1 MPSREHKNGKII
13 KGFEKGGDSMIA
25 IEQLVKRFGSKAAL
39 DGITLQVEEGSVFG
53 LVGSNGAGKST
64 LLRTIAGVY
73 RPDGGTIL
81 VDGQPPYENS
91 GLKNRIFF
99 VPDYPYFLPR
109 ATLQE
114 MAVLHRRVYVR
125 WNEEKYQS
133 LCRTFGLDASGKL
146 QNFSKGM
153 QRQAAL
159 ILALATEPDFLLLD
173 EIFDGLD
180 PVVRQLLKK
189 LLAEEVSLRSMTV
202 VIASHNLRE
211 LEDVCDHVGF
221 LHRGGVLMEQE
232 LDDLRLGIHKIQA
245 VFPHM
250 PEKEQFSG
258 LDIVRWDTR
267 GSLVNMVV
275 RGEEEEILK
284 ELEKWSPVFCESL
297 PLTLEEVF
305 ISEMEAAG
313 YDIDNILS

>member
-1 MPSREHKNGKII
+1 
-13 KGFEKGGDSMIA
+13 MIE
-25 IEQLVKRFGSKAAL
+25 IQQLVKRFGAKTAL
-39 DGITLQVEEGSVFG
+39 DGISLRVEQGSVFG

-64 LLRTIAGVY
+64 LLRTIAGVF
-73 RPDGGTIL
+73 RTDGGSVQI
-81 VDGQPPYENS
+81 DGQPVFENS
-91 GLKNRIFF
+91 QMKNRVYF
-99 VPDYPYFLPR
+99 VPDYPYFLPK
-109 ATLQE
+109 ATLEE
-114 MAVLHRRVYVR
+114 MAVFHRRVYTR
-125 WNEEKYQS
+125 WSEESYRTLCKTFS
-133 LCRTFGLDASGKL
+133 LDPKGRL

-159 ILALATEPDFLLLD
+159 ILALSCQPDYLLLD

-189 LLAEEVSLRSMTV
+189 LLAGQVDERKMTV

-221 LHRGGVLMEQE
+221 LHKGGVLMEQE
-232 LDDLRLGIHKIQA
+232 LDSLRLGIHKIQA
-245 VFPHM
+245 VFREPVT
-250 PEKEQFSG
+250 PDQLAG
-258 LDIVRWDTR
+258 LDVVSWEAR
-267 GSLVNMVV
+267 GSLISMVV
-275 RGEEEEILK
+275 RGEEDAVRK
-284 ELEKWSPVFCESL
+284 QLESWEPVFCESL